1 MDRAEDR
8 KIGSLEVNESM
19 ASELPHL
26 RASDPSLCVKCGNC
40 KSLCPTHIEFM
51 NEGMSARGR
60 VALLKKFFSGEIE
73 SSDNL
78 DERIFSCLL
87 CGSCNSLCPLG
98 ISITDVVYEGRRR
111 LADRKKYWLFRS
123 LMKYA
128 FMDPAR
134 TLRIFQ
140 FFGNSGLLPFLRRL
154 RPFRAMEDLGIRVP
168 GTRLRDGASLFKV
181 PKPRGRIAIFA
192 GCTVDFLFPA
202 MGLSL
207 IYTLNAMDY
216 DVVLPKGE
224 ACCGAPLLAS
234 GLRKEVE
241 ALAEKNLH
249 AFKKLQAEAVIS
261 LCPTCTH
268 FIRYEYPKIIGDGIG
283 NVMDISRF
291 LDDVPLDTMLMQP
304 AESPGTVTYHDPCH
318 SINYLGIKD
327 EPRKILKTLGF
338 GITEPAERGCCGLG
352 GTVRLLHEDVS
363 AAILE
368 TRVKALK
375 GTDALGMPDMIV
387 TSCPNCV
394 LQLGSR
400 IKERPVKHIIEIIA
414 ANMKRRA

>member
-1 MDRAEDR
+1 MDKEEAQKCGSAR
-8 KIGSLEVNESM
+8 KVT
-19 ASELPHL
+19 
-26 RASDPSLCVKCGNC
+26 SDLNLCVKCGNC
-40 KSLCPTHIEFM
+40 KTLCPTHIEFA

-60 VALLKKFFSGEIE
+60 VALLKKFFFGEIE
-73 SSDNL
+73 PSDNL

-87 CGSCNSLCPLG
+87 CGSCNGLCPLG
-98 ISITDVVYEGRRR
+98 ISITDAVYEGRRR
-111 LADRKKYWLFRS
+111 LADRKKYWLFRT
-123 LMKYA
+123 LMKYT

-134 TLRIFQ
+134 ALRIFQ
-140 FFGNSGLLPFLRRL
+140 FFESSGLLPSLRRL
-154 RPFRAMEDLGIRVP
+154 RPFRAVGDLGIRMP
-168 GTRLRDGASLFKV
+168 GTRLKDGASIFKV
-181 PKPRGRIAIFA
+181 PNPRGRIAIFA

-241 ALAEKNLH
+241 VLAEKNLN
-249 AFKKLQAEAVIS
+249 AFKKIQAEAVIS

-268 FIRYEYPKIIGDGIG
+268 FIRDEYPKLVGDGIG

-291 LDDVPLDTMLMQP
+291 LDDIPLDTILMQP
-304 AESPGTVTYHDPCH
+304 AELPGTVAYHDPCH
-318 SINYLGIKD
+318 SINYLGINN
-327 EPRKILKTLGF
+327 EPRKILKALGF
-338 GITEPAERGCCGLG
+338 GISEPAERGCCGLG
-352 GTVRLLHEDVS
+352 GTVKLLYDDISE
-363 AAILE
+363 AILE
-368 TRVKALK
+368 DRVKALK
-375 GTDALGMPDMIV
+375 GTDASKMPDMII

-400 IKERPVKHIIEIIA
+400 IKDRPVKHIIEIIA